1 MFLFWHFWN
10 SPFCRRKDWDGV
22 DLAFHRRVVW
32 NWSTCWLHYDSVWNI
47 HKFKRKRNKIEKNT
61 PLGVFFIQLLSF
73 HLFKFFL
80 SDCSVKSKF
89 VEFFK
94 AVKHIVVIFFGS
106 TSVFHIFLQNC
117 SGFLIW
123 NYCTLYYTNM
133 LTW

>member
-1 MFLFWHFWN
+1 M
-10 SPFCRRKDWDGV
+10 
-22 DLAFHRRVVW
+22 
-32 NWSTCWLHYDSVWNI
+32 WNI

-94 AVKHIVVIFFGS
+94 AVKHIVVIFFWLDFCFSYFPPFFFKYFIKMTKGQIFRHCS
-106 TSVFHIFLQNC
+106 LRGIGERRKKSNSRFFLCRHLSKEVDPHRGLIDIHIRQ
-117 SGFLIW
+117 
-123 NYCTLYYTNM
+123 
-133 LTW
+133 